1 MKRLAPLAL
10 LATALAASPLRA
22 DDRPPE
28 PAIYRNENYRAPTPS
43 TLAGARVLTT
53 DEAYA
58 LWRDHKAAFVDALPA
73 PPRPAGLKPDVV
85 FRDKPRSD
93 IPGSVWL
100 PDTGYGELA
109 PIMQT
114 YLEAGLRKATGDDR
128 AKPLVFYCLRD
139 CWMSWNVAKRALALG
154 YRNVSWYPDGTDGWA
169 EAGHPLEPRQPE
181 PRPPS

>member
-1 MKRLAPLAL
+1 MKRLALVALAL
-10 LATALAASPLRA
+10 VAAGPARA

-28 PAIYRNENYRAPTPS
+28 PATYRNENYRAPTPA
-43 TLAGARVLTT
+43 TLEGARVLTT
-53 DEAYA
+53 EQAFA
-58 LWRDHKAAFVDALPA
+58 LWRDHEAVFVDALPA
-73 PPRPAGLKPDVV
+73 APRPAGLKPDVV

-93 IPGSVWL
+93 IPGSLWL

-109 PIMQT
+109 PVTQS

-128 AKPLVFYCLRD
+128 ARLIVFYCLRD

-154 YRNVSWYPDGTDGWA
+154 YRNVAWYPDGTDGWA
-169 EAGHPLEPRQPE
+169 EAGHPLEARRPE